1 MSKIK
6 EAKYTFY
13 SIFNKL
19 VNESLNNSKEW
30 INVGT
35 QINYVSDYV
44 EEKDENG
51 RIHGKYVETKKPLKI
66 MVNDAAPKVDL
77 HDRNT
82 RQFYSFSEKNVKF
95 INEEG
100 DNMDYGTADKKEY
113 DIFPEYKNTYWDWFF
128 NGLNETKEQEHEWF
142 LSQLDTV
149 GDKVILKHRSPY
161 KITDD
166 VVGGKN
172 KKAPNSWSNNTDIG
186 NYFWGGK
193 IGEDPSGEGSDYTY
207 YCEVPIDDIY
217 DYRYNPK
224 NYKSLKQAAEE
235 EPYVGVPFGG
245 SIAVIS
251 LGATKISRKE
261 DEFGNNF

>member
-1 MSKIK
+1 MSNFK

-19 VNESLNNSKEW
+19 INESSDNNNEW

-35 QINYVSDYV
+35 QINYINEYV
-44 EEKDENG
+44 EGKDDNG
-51 RIHGKYVETKKPLKI
+51 RTYGKNVEKKIPLKI

-82 RQFYSFSEKNVKF
+82 RQFYTFRDKNVKF
-95 INEEG
+95 IDEEG
-100 DNMDYGTADKKEY
+100 NSIEYGSAKRKEY
-113 DIFPEYKNTYWDWFF
+113 NILSEYKNTYWDWFF
-128 NGLNETKEQEHEWF
+128 NGLNETKEEEHEWF
-142 LSQLDTV
+142 LTQLDTI

-161 KITDD
+161 KITDG
-166 VVGGKN
+166 VIGGKN
-172 KKAPNSWSNNTDIG
+172 KKEPNTWSNNTDIG

-207 YCEVPIDDIY
+207 YCEVPIKDIY
-217 DYRYNPK
+217 DYKYNPK
-224 NYKSLKQAAEE
+224 NYKSLQEAAEE

-251 LGATKISRKE
+251 LAPTKISWGE
-261 DEFGNNF
+261 DDHGNKF